1 VTINATT
8 ARQWRPLF
16 QLEGFDRTLAKME
29 RPANINP
36 APLPG
41 CGLKHLRSHLREG
54 LLPSRSR

>member
-1 VTINATT
+1 VTINATA
-8 ARQWRPLF
+8 ARQWPLF
-16 QLEGFDRTLAKME
+16 QLEGFDRTFAKME
-29 RPANINP
+29 RPENINP